1 MAHWFGSDPAALNFH
16 VNFLLE
22 HVFHYF
28 FLFLR
33 KKEEKTWTTKL
44 KTDDAYII
52 TGSFRRPFCGE
63 YVLFKLYGVA
73 RKDERNCFFF
83 SSSKKRAEL
92 QISCLSAAALAAGG
106 HGSGPSS
113 SLIGSLTL

>member
-83 SSSKKRAEL
+83 PPQKRERNCIFRVLAL
-92 QISCLSAAALAAGG
+92 QRWLQVVTAPGQAL
-106 HGSGPSS
+106 P
-113 SLIGSLTL
+113 